1 MRLRIGLAMAI
12 LLTGCQTVP
21 NGGISKAAA
30 PDGIAFE
37 VKSWG
42 ALVHSWAVLA
52 DGSGTSVTRVSPTGS
67 PWPPY
72 AIEHRRFVLAPETL
86 AALRA
91 LAGEIP
97 RPVPTDDNCQNR
109 ITDAAYGTLSLV
121 HGDETEALAFYGG
134 CFDAYYA
141 PYLAK
146 MKAIDGLVLDVT
158 EQAPVERREEVTAE
172 SD

>member
-1 MRLRIGLAMAI
+1 MRFWAGSIVCALLA
-12 LLTGCQTVP
+12 GCQTVP
-21 NGGISKAAA
+21 PAEVAWG

-42 ALVHSWAVLA
+42 ALVHSWSVLA
-52 DGSGTSVTRVSPTGS
+52 DGTTTSVTRVSESGS

-72 AIEHRRFVLAPETL
+72 ALEHRRFALSPEQLAR
-86 AALRA
+86 LRA
-91 LAGEIP
+91 LASGIP
-97 RPVPTDDNCQNR
+97 RPVPTDQACENR

-141 PYLAK
+141 PYIGK
-146 MKAIDGLVLDVT
+146 VKAIDALVMGVS
-158 EQAPVERREEVTAE
+158 EKAAVERREEVAAE
-172 SD
+172 TG